1 MAGVLLTQ
9 NNTFIIGDVARI
21 LGWIMNVLFNFLDN
35 VFGIQNIGVCIILF
49 TIIVYML
56 LLPLTIKQQKF
67 SKLSAKMNPEIQAIQ
82 KKYANKK
89 DNDSMMAMNEE
100 TKAVYAK
107 YGVSPTGSCVQLLIQ
122 FPILLAMYSVI
133 QKIPA
138 YVDGVRAIFTELAN
152 SILAAPGGS
161 EFMQELST
169 TGNMYGVGT
178 DFTQA
183 NTIIDVLYKL
193 QETGNA
199 TWQMLVDRFPDMESL
214 ILNTQNSINH
224 VNDFGI
230 NIANS
235 PWNIA
240 KSALA
245 TGSVLL
251 LIGAVAV
258 PVLAALTQW
267 LNVKMMP
274 QASNSSQDG
283 DNTMASTMKTMN
295 LMMPLMSAWFCLTL
309 PAGMGLYWIV
319 GAVIRGIQQFSINK
333 YLNKIDLDELV
344 LRVRALLRRANI
356 EMERRITVGNLVLD
370 ADALSAEVDGEE
382 ISLTTREF
390 NIIYKLLSYPK
401 KTFSR
406 AQLMDE
412 FWDVDSD
419 TGLRAVDVYMT
430 KLRNKLSGC
439 DGFRIVTVRGLGYK
453 AVLQ

>member
-344 LRVRALLRRANI
+344 KKNI
-356 EMERRITVGNLVLD
+356 EKNNHLREKKGLPPQKVNEIARSNVKAIDHPKEVMTEEERKAAMAASTEYYKN
-370 ADALSAEVDGEE
+370 ADKPG
-382 ISLTTREF
+382 SLASKAAMVAKYNEK
-390 NIIYKLLSYPK
+390 IK
-401 KTFSR
+401 K
-406 AQLMDE
+406 
-412 FWDVDSD
+412 
-419 TGLRAVDVYMT
+419 
-430 KLRNKLSGC
+430 
-439 DGFRIVTVRGLGYK
+439 
-453 AVLQ
+453 